1 MERKLMVSFVLKNKI
16 KKFVN
21 FLYSNNITEKI
32 FILESESQENVW
44 LVSYNIR
51 KNVDL
56 RSLREYGVLNTL
68 SVQRNKESNTLYSI
82 NALNLIITE
91 HSEKLNK
98 SKDEIQMDWSKYTN
112 TVLTL
117 SNGKLN
123 RIETNLR
130 KYIKFGDFFDIKKFN
145 IK

>member
-91 HSEKLNK
+91 QSEKLNK